1 MITLGV
7 ITLSNKVVAFQSVV
21 VLAGGVGEF
30 DENLKSVE
38 FLSEGE
44 SEWTFGQDLP
54 TPIRDSTMV
63 TDQDG
68 GAVIIGGISPDS
80 YYVGQVTTT

>member
-1 MITLGV
+1 LLAGQIWKLFFIEGLT
-7 ITLSNKVVAFQSVV
+7 IQNSRAYTNFFDFQSVV

-44 SEWTFGQDLP
+44 SEWIFGQ
-54 TPIRDSTMV
+54 V
-63 TDQDG
+63 F
-68 GAVIIGGISPDS
+68 ISPTF
-80 YYVGQVTTT
+80 YEYHLQLQIPKA